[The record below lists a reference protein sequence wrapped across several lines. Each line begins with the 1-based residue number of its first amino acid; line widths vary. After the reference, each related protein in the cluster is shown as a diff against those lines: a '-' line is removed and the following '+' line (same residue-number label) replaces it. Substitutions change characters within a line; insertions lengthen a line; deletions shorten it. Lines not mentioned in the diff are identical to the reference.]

1 MTERRLEYIDAIRG
15 FAIVL
20 VVMGHAIAWNYS
32 DWHEVCLFSQTQSKE
47 YMVSGVVWQ
56 LIYSFHMALFF
67 MVSGYLSGISA
78 ITKDNII
85 SRIRTK
91 TIRLLIPYLATGFL
105 IYFVRGNWGYWFLLT
120 LYEMSI
126 VWMFLNV
133 VLRKLNPRSVL
144 WKDVIIMALT
154 YGFLRGLSVIP
165 IIAPYIDVNLL
176 KYFIPFCF
184 GCLMRRHSVVERIV
198 KDKNVYTIC
207 IVLFFLLF
215 ISRYLTPYPL
225 LYTIVEKVDFFCS
238 LSALCACIV
247 VFSTFMNNVNYKSE
261 KLFAYLGKVSMPIYI
276 LHNLFVI
283 QIAGVGTFILAQ
295 NPVTSITIQI
305 VYSLAVSVI
314 AISLCLFLYY
324 ILSRSALIRLL
335 MFGEKS

>member
-1 MTERRLEYIDAIRG
+1 MHQRIEYLDSIRG
-15 FAIVL
+15 FAILL
-20 VVMGHAIAWNYS
+20 VVIGHAIAWNYS

-47 YMVSGVVWQ
+47 YMVGGVVWQ

-67 MVSGYLSGISA
+67 MVSGYLSGLSA

-91 TIRLLIPYLATGFL
+91 TIRLLIPYLTTGFL

-133 VLRKLNPRSVL
+133 VLRKLNPNSVL

-184 GCLMRRHSVVERIV
+184 GCLMHRHSVVERIV

-225 LYTIVEKVDFFCS
+225 LYTMVEKVDFFCS
-238 LSALCACIV
+238 ISALCACIV
-247 VFSTFMNNVNYKSE
+247 VFSTFMNGVNSKAE
-261 KLFAYLGKVSMPIYI
+261 KLLAYLGKVSMPIYI
-276 LHNLFVI
+276 LHILFVI
-283 QIAGVGTFILAQ
+283 QIAEFGEFILVQ

-314 AISLCLFLYY
+314 AISLSLFLYN
-324 ILSRSALIRLL
+324 ILRRSALVRLL
-335 MFGEKS
+335 MFGERS

>member
-1 MTERRLEYIDAIRG
+1 MHQRIENLDAIRG
-15 FAIVL
+15 FAILL

-32 DWHEVCLFSQTQSKE
+32 DWHEVCIFNQTQSKE
-47 YMVSGVVWQ
+47 YMIGGIVWQ

-78 ITKDNII
+78 ITKDNVI

-91 TIRLLIPYLATGFL
+91 TIRLLIPYLTTGFL

-133 VLRKLNPRSVL
+133 VLRKLNPSSVL

-165 IIAPYIDVNLL
+165 VIATYVDANLL

-184 GCLMRRHSVVERIV
+184 GCLMCRHSVVERFV
-198 KDKNVYTIC
+198 RHKNVYTIC
-207 IVLFFLLF
+207 IVLFSLLF
-215 ISRYLTPYPL
+215 ISRYLTAYPL
-225 LYTIVEKVDFFCS
+225 LYTVVEKVNFFCS
-238 LSALCACIV
+238 ISALCACIV
-247 VFSTFMNNVNYKSE
+247 VFSTFMNGVNCKAENMLS
-261 KLFAYLGKVSMPIYI
+261 YLGKVSMPIFI
-276 LHNLFVI
+276 LHILFVI
-283 QIAGVGTFILAQ
+283 QIVGIGEFILAQ

-305 VYSLAVSVI
+305 VYSFAVSVI
-314 AISLCLFLYY
+314 AITLSIFFYN
-324 ILSRSALIRLL
+324 ILRRSALVRLL
-335 MFGEKS
+335 MFGERS

>member
-1 MTERRLEYIDAIRG
+1 MHQRIEYLDAIRG
-15 FAIVL
+15 LAILL
-20 VVMGHAIAWNYS
+20 VVVGHAIAWNYS

-47 YMVSGVVWQ
+47 YMVGGVVWQ

-105 IYFVRGNWGYWFLLT
+105 IYYVRGNWGYLFLLT
-120 LYEMSI
+120 LYEMSV

-133 VLRKLNPRSVL
+133 VLRKLNPRSVM

-154 YGFLRGLSVIP
+154 YGFIRGLSVIP

-176 KYFIPFCF
+176 KYFISFCF
-184 GCLMRRHSVVERIV
+184 GCLMRRHSVVERFV
-198 KDKNVYTIC
+198 KNKNVYTIC
-207 IVLFFLLF
+207 IVFFLLLF
-215 ISRYLTPYPL
+215 ISRYLTAYPL
-225 LYTIVEKVDFFCS
+225 LYTVVEKVDFFCS
-238 LSALCACIV
+238 ISALCACIV
-247 VFSTFMNNVNYKSE
+247 VFSTFMKGVNCKVESM
-261 KLFAYLGKVSMPIYI
+261 LAYLGKVSMPIYI

-283 QIAGVGTFILAQ
+283 QIAGVGVFVLMQ

-314 AISLCLFLYY
+314 AISLSLFLYN
-324 ILSRSALIRLL
+324 ILRRSALVRLL
-335 MFGEKS
+335 MFGERS